1 MHIKIADYGISRI
14 ALPTGTKGFGGTE
27 GFMAPEIICHNG
39 EEEYTE
45 KVIFRAIFDHFYI
58 FMIDWRGFS
67 RSNRALCEIFIQ
79 SIEYSFDSSNCDV
92 SGRLFFIWHVNI

>member
-14 ALPTGTKGFGGTE
+14 SLPTGTKGFGGTE

-45 KVIFRAIFDHFYI
+45 KVGVTSNFETFPKPMNKILFFRWIV
-58 FMIDWRGFS
+58 S
-67 RSNRALCEIFIQ
+67 RSECFYM
-79 SIEYSFDSSNCDV
+79 S
-92 SGRLFFIWHVNI
+92 